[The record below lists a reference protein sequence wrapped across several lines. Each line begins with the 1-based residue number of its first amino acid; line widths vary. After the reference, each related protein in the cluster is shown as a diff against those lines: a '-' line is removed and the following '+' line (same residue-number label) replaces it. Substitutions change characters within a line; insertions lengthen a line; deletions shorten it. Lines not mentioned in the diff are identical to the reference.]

1 MTTQAL
7 HEIYIYAIAATAL
20 AIAALLTWDVLY

>member
-7 HEIYIYAIAATAL
+7 HEIYVYAIAAMAL
-20 AIAALLTWDVLY
+20 AMAGLLTWDVLY